1 MKGVISVAA
10 AAAIAGAV
18 LAAGP
23 DPANACEAPK
33 HLTYNEPV
41 ELEGVLKSGTGKHDV
56 HGDYAYVFLA
66 LDQGICV
73 DPPKGG
79 GDEDFGD
86 TGTEKPVDRIQMAG
100 EASQQELPVGKR
112 VLVKGTLF
120 GAHTMWHAEEVLI
133 DASAVEER

>member
-1 MKGVISVAA
+1 MKGLMSVAA
-10 AAAIAGAV
+10 AAVIAGVA

-23 DPANACEAPK
+23 SRAKACEAPK

-41 ELEGVLKSGTGKHDV
+41 ELEGVLKSGAGNHEAQ
-56 HGDYAYVFLA
+56 GAFAYVFLA

-100 EASQQELPVGKR
+100 EASQRELPVGKR

-120 GAHTMWHAEEVLI
+120 GAHTMWHAEDVLI